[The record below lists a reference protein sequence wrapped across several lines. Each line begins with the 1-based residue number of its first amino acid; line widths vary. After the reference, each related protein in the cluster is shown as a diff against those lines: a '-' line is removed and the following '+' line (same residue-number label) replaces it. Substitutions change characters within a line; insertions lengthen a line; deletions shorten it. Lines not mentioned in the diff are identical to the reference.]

1 MKKYFLLLVLSSFLT
16 MTYAQKTTEQRLQ
29 EIEDRLALKAL
40 VDEFSVL
47 ADRKDIVNQMLL
59 FTEDAKV
66 ESVNNGQAIVL
77 SGKKQIGDAFEGFLS
92 LFEVVY
98 HINGQQT
105 ITITGDKATGIA
117 YCSVSLIGVQNGK
130 RMKNDMGV
138 IYNDEYVKIKGKWLI
153 ANRKSNFT
161 WRNSQLLSE

>member
-1 MKKYFLLLVLSSFLT
+1 MKNYFLILILSFTFTLS
-16 MTYAQKTTEQRLQ
+16 YAQKTTEQRLQ

-47 ADRKDIVNQMLL
+47 ADKKDIAAQMQL

-66 ESVNNGQAIVL
+66 ESVTNGQSTVL
-77 SGKKQIGDAFEGFLS
+77 SGKKQISDAFGGFLS

-105 ITITGDKATGIA
+105 VTINGDKATGIA

-138 IYNDEYVKIKGKWLI
+138 IYHDEYVKVNGKWLI
-153 ANRKSNFT
+153 AKRKSNFT
-161 WRNSQLLSE
+161 WNNSQVMN

>member
-1 MKKYFLLLVLSSFLT
+1 MKTYFFVVFLSLIFT
-16 MTYAQKTTEQRLQ
+16 MSYAQKTTEQRIQ

-47 ADRKDIVNQMLL
+47 ADKKDVASQMKL

-66 ESVNNGQAIVL
+66 ESVSNGQTTVL
-77 SGKKQIGDAFEGFLS
+77 AGKKQIGDAFGGFLS

-105 ITITGDKATGIA
+105 VTINGDKATGIA
-117 YCSVSLIGVQNGK
+117 YCSVSLIGMQNGK

-138 IYNDEYVKIKGKWLI
+138 IYYDEYVKVNGKWLI
-153 ANRKSNFT
+153 FNRKSNFT
-161 WRNSQLLSE
+161 WRASQPID

>member
-1 MKKYFLLLVLSSFLT
+1 
-16 MTYAQKTTEQRLQ
+16 MTYAQKTTKQRLQ

-47 ADRKDIVNQMLL
+47 ADRKDIANQMLL

-66 ESVNNGQAIVL
+66 ESINNGQATVL
-77 SGKKQIGDAFEGFLS
+77 SGKKQISDAFGGFLS

-105 ITITGDKATGIA
+105 VTITGDKATGIA

>member
-1 MKKYFLLLVLSSFLT
+1 MKKYFLILILSFVFT
-16 MTYAQKTTEQRLQ
+16 MSYAQKTTEQRLQ

-47 ADRKDIVNQMLL
+47 ADKKDIAAQMQL

-66 ESVNNGQAIVL
+66 ESVSNGQSTVL
-77 SGKKQIGDAFEGFLS
+77 SGKKQIGDAFGGFLS

-105 ITITGDKATGIA
+105 VTITGDKASGIA
-117 YCSVSLIGVQNGK
+117 YCSVSLIGMQNGK

-138 IYNDEYVKIKGKWLI
+138 IYNDEYVKVNGKWLI
-153 ANRKSNFT
+153 AKRKSNFT
-161 WRNSQLLSE
+161 WSNSQAMN